1 MSHQTVVTAKS
12 ADLPLTTDE
21 AKSHLRILGGDL
33 DAEVQAALEAA
44 VEYCET
50 VTGRA
55 LRVSHTLT
63 QKYCQWPCGPV
74 RFDRQPVS
82 AISSVTYYDADGDE
96 QTLSASNYRLQPST
110 LAAGY
115 LEWDDDFSR
124 PTIESREDAVTI
136 TFTVGYADI
145 ADVPPM
151 AKYAIKLKLSEIFGD
166 LRDRERDGTA
176 KACDSLLA
184 AIEWGSYR

>member
-1 MSHQTVVTAKS
+1 
-12 ADLPLTTDE
+12 
-21 AKSHLRILGGDL
+21 
-33 DAEVQAALEAA
+33 
-44 VEYCET
+44 
-50 VTGRA
+50 
-55 LRVSHTLT
+55 
-63 QKYCQWPCGPV
+63 
-74 RFDRQPVS
+74 
-82 AISSVTYYDADGDE
+82 
-96 QTLSASNYRLQPST
+96 
-110 LAAGY
+110 